1 MKEELIKRIENY
13 CQKWN
18 GKEITLM
25 DIVEIN
31 GEQCQLLTDIYRY
44 LKSL

>member
-1 MKEELIKRIENY
+1 MKEELIKRIENH

-18 GKEITLM
+18 GKEIALM
-25 DIVEIN
+25 DVVKIN
-31 GEQCQLLTDIYRY
+31 GEQCQLLTDIYHY

>member
-1 MKEELIKRIENY
+1 MKEELIKRIWNH

-18 GKEITLM
+18 GKEIKLT

-31 GEQCQLLTDIYRY
+31 GEQCQLLTDIYHY